1 MCPTTSI
8 YMQSFRV
15 GEALVIKSLA
25 RTAAG
30 AITKCGGWKTETAE
44 AVATNCMHAS
54 IWSTKHTQPPSVEQ
68 ATGPWLRETA
78 SGLPLSWTFQLV
90 VRSRVRAELCL
101 KKHTPT
107 LNQVLGKCWARP
119 RYGMLR
125 YAAVCYGMLRH
136 ATVCYTAGFFCCF
149 GGFFLH
155 WLRDVTR
162 ASDPPVPCG
171 HRFSRC
177 ILLNSSM

>member
-1 MCPTTSI
+1 MAWLGHLRAAMCPTTSI

-125 YAAVCYGMLRH
+125 YAAVCYGMLRY
-136 ATVCYTAGFFCCF
+136 ATACYGMLYGRVFLLFWRFFFALAQGC
-149 GGFFLH
+149 H
-155 WLRDVTR
+155 
-162 ASDPPVPCG
+162 
-171 HRFSRC
+171 SRE
-177 ILLNSSM
+177 